1 MIALAHPQGDVLGVI
16 MLVDPAGTAGEHE
29 LIALEHGATILAMEL
44 ARVRSLAESEL
55 RIRRD
60 LVDELLT
67 GTDEESALTRAVALG
82 YDLQR
87 PHRVLV
93 VEGRGRTQRQR
104 HVLPGRAARR
114 ARGAARGRC

>member
-1 MIALAHPQGDVLGVI
+1 M
-16 MLVDPAGTAGEHE
+16 
-29 LIALEHGATILAMEL
+29 ALEHGATILAMEL

-67 GTDEESALTRAVALG
+67 GTDEESALTRATALG

-93 VEGRGRTQRQR
+93 VEGKGRTARR
-104 HVLPGRAARR
+104 RRALPGRPARR
-114 ARGAARGRC
+114 PRRGARAA